1 MNIQLKDFEGPFD
14 LLLHLVRIAKVD
26 IYEINI
32 SDIINQ
38 YLEFIDKV
46 KDDLDSSSEY
56 LVMAAELVHL
66 KSKMLVNKEEEKED
80 DEESEYSINSEEDL
94 KRKIKQYEQYKDL
107 SMVLADLEKNRA
119 DYYTKLPE
127 NLKDYVE
134 DEHVINSNVAIDE
147 LLQAFLDMQKRINL
161 TKPEVTKVTRKEY
174 SVKERMQEIRNIL
187 KIRKRVEFTEL
198 FDIITKEN
206 LVVTFL
212 SILDMS
218 KRAEI
223 MLKQEKNFGSIIIES
238 LEKSDF

>member
-94 KRKIKQYEQYKDL
+94 KRKIEQ
-107 SMVLADLEKNRA
+107 
-119 DYYTKLPE
+119 
-127 NLKDYVE
+127 